1 MKDPLELRKQVEEF
15 LTEEGYE
22 LWDLEVSG
30 ISTAHPVLR
39 IFIEK
44 PGGVG
49 IEDCSYINRKI
60 RLNNLFEDAM
70 GGDFYL
76 EVSSPGVDRKLSLP
90 SHFARYAGAR
100 IRVEM
105 RNGKMYRGALAEYA
119 EGVLTLKAQQGTIY
133 IPEEGIRETRLEFP
147 SFEEEKRE
155 WKRKQK

>member
-1 MKDPLELRKQVEEF
+1 MKDTSNLRKQVEQF
-15 LTEEGYE
+15 LREEGYE

-30 ISTAHPVLR
+30 ISSPNPVLR

-76 EVSSPGVDRKLSLP
+76 EVSSPGVDRKLTLP
-90 SHFARYAGAR
+90 SHYARYTGAE
-100 IRVEM
+100 IRAEM
-105 RNGKMYRGALAEYA
+105 KNGKIYRGVLAEYS
-119 EGVLTLKAQQGTIY
+119 EGILTLKTQQSTIY
-133 IPEEGIRETRLEFP
+133 IPEEEVRETRLEFP
-147 SFEEEKRE
+147 SFEGEKRE
-155 WKRKQK
+155 WKRKQR